1 MNSNVMEEK
10 WKSIDNFPDYY
21 VSNLGRVYSNKS
33 NKCLSPKSSNRG
45 YLSVTLCKDD
55 TNKLKSIHR
64 LVATAFIPNPENLPV
79 INHKDENP
87 SNNTVDNLEWCTV
100 QYNTSYSSYKWTGS
114 KNPMSRKDVREK
126 HRLACKRAH
135 DAESYFVKDNNSG
148 TIYNSIR
155 EAERQ
160 TGISRYLVKHSDRF
174 TLSEKGG
181 KFND

>member
-1 MNSNVMEEK
+1 MEEK
-10 WKSIDNFPDYY
+10 WKSIDSFPDYY

-33 NKCLSPKSSNRG
+33 NKFLSPKSNNG
-45 YLSVTLCKDD
+45 YLSVGLSKDGIV
-55 TNKLKSIHR
+55 KLKRIHR
-64 LVATAFIPNPENLPV
+64 LVATAFIPNPNNLPC

-100 QYNTSYSSYKWTGS
+100 QYNTLYSSYKWTGS

-126 HRLACKRAH
+126 HKLACKRAH

-160 TGISRYLVKHSDRF
+160 TGISRYLIKHSDRF
-174 TLSEKGG
+174 ILSEKGG